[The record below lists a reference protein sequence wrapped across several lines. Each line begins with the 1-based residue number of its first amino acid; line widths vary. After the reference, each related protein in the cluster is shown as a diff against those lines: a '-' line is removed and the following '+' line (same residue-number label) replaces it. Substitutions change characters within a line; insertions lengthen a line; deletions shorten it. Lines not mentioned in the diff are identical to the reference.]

1 MIRVLSEQARKGSG
15 SDNTTIAENRR
26 RDVND
31 MGDPLQRSHTTI
43 LVGQGKPL
51 NRACNKEYAARFER
65 SRLIWVRKLGYARA
79 KHSSGQTQQRSQNC
93 LA

>member
-1 MIRVLSEQARKGSG
+1 VIRVLSEQARKGSG

-51 NRACNKEYAARFER
+51 NRACNKEYAARR
-65 SRLIWVRKLGYARA
+65 TDGGPCSASLHTRA

-93 LA
+93 VA